1 MQKRNQKA
9 YLCTR
14 SDRGATHKKD
24 GEIRKYFEDKE
35 EGRTMVFLD
44 SKKFIDVMEK
54 HNRNVFKKTGNKIV
68 EVRK

>member
-1 MQKRNQKA
+1 M
-9 YLCTR
+9 R
-14 SDRGATHKKD
+14 SDTKKD
-24 GEIRKYFEDKE
+24 GRIRKYFEDIE